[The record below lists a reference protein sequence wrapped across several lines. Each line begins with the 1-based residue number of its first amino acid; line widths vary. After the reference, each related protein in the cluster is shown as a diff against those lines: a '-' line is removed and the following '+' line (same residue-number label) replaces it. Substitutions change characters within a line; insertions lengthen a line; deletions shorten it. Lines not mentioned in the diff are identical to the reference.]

1 MAVPGT
7 ATSTVLTVLAFRVA
21 LRPET
26 SLTGLSVGFERN
38 DLNDGI
44 CFIVLAVTESDVA
57 DTRRFYIV
65 LPCLADRV
73 EPPEDF
79 LDSSPS

>member
-1 MAVPGT
+1 MTGPGT

-44 CFIVLAVTESDVA
+44 CFIVLAVTGVGCRGHA
-57 DTRRFYIV
+57 KV
-65 LPCLADRV
+65 LYCAPM
-73 EPPEDF
+73 
-79 LDSSPS
+79 SG